1 MSKGIQIKFS
11 GFKEVDDVLKNL
23 PKQVQRK
30 ILLGAQREV
39 LKPVARDISSN
50 LGKIAGRV
58 TGNLQDSVGIRS
70 MKGGREFNAASLAGV
85 RYGNRYKGFHGR
97 FFENGTKE
105 RVAKRGKKLKFI
117 NKEGKEIFVTKV
129 AAMKKQPFIGQA
141 IQKNMPSIERDYP
154 EALLKSMTRY
164 MKRKLK

>member
-1 MSKGIQIKFS
+1 MGNKIQIKFS

-39 LKPVARDISSN
+39 LKPVARDIQSN
-50 LGKIAGRV
+50 LSKVAGRV
-58 TGNLQDSVGIRS
+58 TGNLQDSVGIKAFR
-70 MKGGREFNAASLAGV
+70 GGREYNAASLAGV

-97 FFENGTKE
+97 FIEEGTKE
-105 RVAKRGKKLKFI
+105 RRAKRGKKLKFI
-117 NKEGKEIFVTKV
+117 NKEGEEIYVTKV
-129 AAMKKQPFIGQA
+129 AAIKKQPFIAPA
-141 IQKNMPSIERDYP
+141 IESNMPSIEANYP
-154 EALLKSMTRY
+154 EAILKSMTRF